1 MVYDTAIKTTDSFY
15 TKEII
20 NCIEKSHVFN
30 LSRESLRNLL
40 LSVNSFQIGNQ

>member
-40 LSVNSFQIGNQ
+40 SVNSFQIGNQ